1 MSSVSDLITKAKH
14 FDADTVSYKPASVN
28 KRGGKNVSCTIK
40 NSPIVLQFPLMLC
53 WGVNERVDENSGRVS
68 YDLSLDF
75 RNETS
80 ATRAMLANLKKFEKK
95 IKDDCVRYCKE
106 WFGKSKMSAEVV
118 DAMFYP
124 ILKYPKKKDDSGEPD
139 YDRSPSLKLK
149 LSYWEGKFT
158 STEVYNHADN
168 SPLYLPPKD
177 GAPVPDR
184 TPVDLI
190 PKASHLSGLFRCSG
204 LWFAGGRCGVTWQ
217 LLQAKVRPPARLLG
231 SGTCQMLD
239 DSDDEEM
246 EEQIKAKEAEEST
259 VVNDDEDEDEDTSP
273 TFDDDDDEEEAEPEP
288 EPEPV
293 KKKVKKVKKIR
304 KKN

>member
-14 FDADTVSYKPASVN
+14 FDADNVSYKPPVVN
-28 KRGGKNVSCTIK
+28 KRGGKNVSVTTK

-80 ATRAMLANLKKFEKK
+80 ATKKMLSNLKKFEKK
-95 IKDDCVRYCKE
+95 IKADCVRYCKE

-139 YDRSPSLKLK
+139 YDRAPSIKLK

-158 STEVYNHADN
+158 SVEVYNHADN
-168 SPLYLPPKD
+168 SPLYLPPRD
-177 GAPVPDR
+177 GAEMPSK
-184 TPVDLI
+184 TPVDFI
-190 PKASHLSGLFRCSG
+190 PKAAHISGLFRCSG
-204 LWFAGGRCGVTWQ
+204 IWFAGGRCGVTWQ

-246 EEQIKAKEAEEST
+246 EEQIKAKEEEST
-259 VVNDDEDEDEDTSP
+259 EVDDAKQP
-273 TFDDDDDEEEAEPEP
+273 TFDDDDDDDDDEDEEEEDEP

-304 KKN
+304 KKT

>member
-1 MSSVSDLITKAKH
+1 
-14 FDADTVSYKPASVN
+14 
-28 KRGGKNVSCTIK
+28 
-40 NSPIVLQFPLMLC
+40 
-53 WGVNERVDENSGRVS
+53 
-68 YDLSLDF
+68 
-75 RNETS
+75 
-80 ATRAMLANLKKFEKK
+80 
-95 IKDDCVRYCKE
+95 
-106 WFGKSKMSAEVV
+106 MSAEVV

-139 YDRSPSLKLK
+139 YERPPSLKLK

-184 TPVDLI
+184 TPVDFI

-204 LWFAGGRCGVTWQ
+204 LWFAGGRCGVWQ
-217 LLQAKVRPPARLLG
+217 AWLLQAKVRPPARLLG

-246 EEQIKAKEAEEST
+246 EEQIKAKEAETTE
-259 VVNDDEDEDEDTSP
+259 VDDDDDASP
-273 TFDDDDDEEEAEPEP
+273 TFDDDDDDDEEEEEEPEP

-293 KKKVKKVKKIR
+293 KKKVKKVRKIKKEELNINLNH
-304 KKN
+304 K